1 MYAYTPLVR
10 VFMFIGWNE
19 RTEYKR
25 TKQIDINGKANGARI
40 KEGRTNIK
48 LNK

>member
-1 MYAYTPLVR
+1 MQNKIIEQKYYVCLHAAGPLGVPPAAVR

-25 TKQIDINGKANGARI
+25 AR
-40 KEGRTNIK
+40 
-48 LNK
+48 